1 MIKDISGILAF
12 AFIGLVSG
20 FINWSG
26 LFFLPDIPVIQQY
39 YPSVIL
45 GIFLFLAGRY
55 VAHLKSFNQILS
67 LIILIVFSS
76 IGWRASIE
84 YGHALGGPVPFVN
97 AGIVGAFAVALGW
110 LLAWNIRTG
119 IIKMIVIVT
128 LAGAVGGGVFQL
140 IDTVLSDSE
149 NLWALILFCEW
160 QTILFAAIAFAHMQK
175 HKKTRT

>member
-26 LFFLPDIPVIQQY
+26 LFFLPEIPVIQQY

-97 AGIVGAFAVALGW
+97 AGIVGALAVAIGW
-110 LLAWNIRTG
+110 ILAWQIRTG
-119 IIKMIVIVT
+119 IIKLIIIVT
-128 LAGAVGGGVFQL
+128 LAGALGGGLFQL
-140 IDTVLSDSE
+140 IDAVLSDAE

-160 QTILFAAIAFAHMQK
+160 QTILFAAIALAHLHK